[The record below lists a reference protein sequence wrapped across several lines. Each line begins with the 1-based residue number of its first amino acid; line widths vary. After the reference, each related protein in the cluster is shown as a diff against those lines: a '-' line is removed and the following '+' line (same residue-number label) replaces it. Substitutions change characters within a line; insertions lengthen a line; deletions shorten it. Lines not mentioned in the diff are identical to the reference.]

1 MIEGIGIDVIE
12 LGKVQQHSKNKAF
25 IDKVFTQNE
34 RAYFKTKKNPI
45 PHIAT
50 TFAAKEAIFK
60 ALGTGWGDGKE
71 VEIARDE
78 DNRPYVILK
87 GNLEEFAKNKNILI
101 SLSYTDSI
109 AVAIALVESKNK

>member
-25 IDKVFTQNE
+25 IEKVFTQIE
-34 RAYFKTKKNPI
+34 LAYFKTKKNPI

-50 TFAAKEAIFK
+50 TFAAKEAVFK

-71 VEIARDE
+71 VEIARDK
-78 DNRPYVILK
+78 DSRPYVILK
-87 GNLEEFAKNKNILI
+87 GNLEQFTRNKNIFI
-101 SLSYTDSI
+101 SLSFTDSV